1 MNASKLIAWMH
12 CHPSNYKVGEKMAK
26 NKNNQAMKSK
36 EPLRKTDVEFA
47 QSGLEKIALKAQK
60 SQNK

>member
-1 MNASKLIAWMH
+1 M
-12 CHPSNYKVGEKMAK
+12 V
-26 NKNNQAMKSK
+26 KNNNKEVKKSK
-36 EPLRKTDVEFA
+36 EPQRKNDVEFA